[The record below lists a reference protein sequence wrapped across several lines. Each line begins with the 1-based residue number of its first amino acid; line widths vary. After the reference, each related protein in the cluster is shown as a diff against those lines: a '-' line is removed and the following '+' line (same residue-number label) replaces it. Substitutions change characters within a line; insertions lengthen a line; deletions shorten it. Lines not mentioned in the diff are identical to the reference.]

1 MKTKQERIDDENAWR
16 EKFEADMEKQSI
28 KDEVKMRAHLDRQM
42 REFIQTRIDQKEY
55 RAKNVWPQ
63 QIQAI
68 LDEEELEK

>member
-1 MKTKQERIDDENAWR
+1 MKTKQERIDEANAWR
-16 EKFEADMEKQSI
+16 EKFEANMEEQSLR
-28 KDEVKMRAHLDRQM
+28 DEAQMQAHLDRQM

-68 LDEEELEK
+68 LDEEEEEG